1 MLAML
6 KRRAAVEVFD
16 RARRPGERGDSLT
29 RQLLLA
35 VRFAGSCLR
44 HRHLALYLALS
55 GGKGQIFD
63 ALYLL
68 AGKLCRR
75 RVFVHHHSFAYIDS
89 PTPISE
95 ALFYLARGQT
105 HIVLS
110 RGMGTALARRYG
122 LAEGQVMVLSN
133 AAFFEQTPENSGV
146 APDADTDA
154 ATPLRIGFLS
164 NITFDKGFVEFF
176 DVLTQLRSLNVKY
189 RAHVAGPVA
198 PEAREVF
205 ERLRASAADVEYL
218 GAIYGAAKDR
228 FYQQLDILMFPTKYA
243 NEADPLVIHE
253 ALRCGVYVIA
263 CKRGAIADTLEN
275 GAGLVVAQESFV
287 SYAAASIRT
296 LSRDRAKLLQ
306 GQRLAREQAE
316 RLREAGSI
324 ALDTVLNAIA
334 FESGTV

>member
-1 MLAML
+1 ML

-35 VRFAGSCLR
+35 VRFAGSCFR

-89 PTPISE
+89 PTPISQ
-95 ALFYLARGQT
+95 ALFCLARDQT

-122 LAEGQVMVLSN
+122 LAERQVMVLSN
-133 AAFFEQTPENSGV
+133 AAFFAQTPETSRV
-146 APDADTDA
+146 APDGDA
-154 ATPLRIGFLS
+154 ATPLQIGFLS

-176 DVLTQLRSLNVKY
+176 DVLTQLRSSNVEY

-198 PEAREVF
+198 PEARAMF
-205 ERLRASAADVEYL
+205 ERLRACAAEVEYL

-287 SYAAASIRT
+287 SYAAESIRT
-296 LSRDRAKLLQ
+296 LSRDRAKLVQ

-316 RLREAGSI
+316 RLREAGSA

-334 FESGTV
+334 SDSGTV